1 MNTISYNASKAF
13 RNCEGVSFVLREMH
27 LSHRGRLQLH
37 EVTLLENSG
46 RPLSNATRVTSAII
60 ALSTINKHGLSLRE
74 SLPESSPRSD
84 SLFHTSLLSTL
95 TQVQELRYIN
105 TWQRQKA

>member
-27 LSHRGRLQLH
+27 HSHRGRLQLH

-46 RPLSNATRVTSAII
+46 RPLSNATRLTSAII

-74 SLPESSPRSD
+74 SLPESPP
-84 SLFHTSLLSTL
+84 
-95 TQVQELRYIN
+95 QI
-105 TWQRQKA
+105 RQFVPHLPAFNPNAGVGAQIY